1 MSNSATKVKIRK
13 SASAISIRRD
23 ALKASG
29 IKTSVV
35 DFCIHGSSGNS
46 SIGQIKGISYPPSKI
61 IESIKN
67 GLSVNE
73 LAVLQAS
80 LDVPMERLAPK
91 LGISRATLNR
101 RMAEGRLEPGES
113 DRLVR
118 FAKLMGKAIEVFD
131 TTENARR
138 WLTSPQIGLGG
149 ALPLDYAETEVGA
162 REVEDL
168 LGRIEYGVY
177 S

>member
-1 MSNSATKVKIRK
+1 MV
-13 SASAISIRRD
+13 
-23 ALKASG
+23 
-29 IKTSVV
+29 
-35 DFCIHGSSGNS
+35 C
-46 SIGQIKGISYPPSKI
+46 P
-61 IESIKN
+61 
-67 GLSVNE
+67 
-73 LAVLQAS
+73 
-80 LDVPMERLAPK
+80 
-91 LGISRATLNR
+91 SRA
-101 RMAEGRLEPGES
+101 